1 MNMITQTF
9 VACGGAK
16 VHQLYVV
23 MNAWLSASSSI
34 REAARSW
41 RVRGFESSRHDLAMA
56 VAAESPSNRF
66 SGSLL
71 HNTESHDAIPCVS
84 A

>member
-9 VACGGAK
+9 VSCGGAR
-16 VHQLYVV
+16 VQMYVV
-23 MNAWLSASSSI
+23 IDAWLSASSSI

-41 RVRGFESSRHDLAMA
+41 RVRELESSRHDLAMA

-66 SGSLL
+66 LGSLL